1 MDSFVGPG
9 PIIDVEPVGESRDRK
24 TSAQA
29 AGAGAA
35 GNAGSVGGT
44 GSVGGAGGAGGTG
57 SYTPPSF
64 GKKAAKAQPA
74 DAGPSASA
82 GQGLAA
88 DAPAS
93 PEFRAPSFGAKQ
105 PQPGE
110 GKAPSTVSQVAGGAV
125 QTAVGG
131 AVMAAGIPMLVL
143 PGPGMATIA
152 GGAAIASGGIKKML
166 GKDDQAP
173 AAPAETSGKA

>member
-29 AGAGAA
+29 AGASAAVGVDGAD
-35 GNAGSVGGT
+35 
-44 GSVGGAGGAGGTG
+44 GAGGAGGTG

-82 GQGLAA
+82 GQRLAA
-88 DAPAS
+88 EAPAS

-105 PQPGE
+105 PQPGK
-110 GKAPSTVSQVAGGAV
+110 GKAPSTASQVASGAV

-166 GKDDQAP
+166 GKDDQTP

>member
-29 AGAGAA
+29 AGASAA
-35 GNAGSVGGT
+35 VGVGGAGRS
-44 GSVGGAGGAGGTG
+44 GSAGGAGGTD

-74 DAGPSASA
+74 DADPS
-82 GQGLAA
+82 
-88 DAPAS
+88 AS

-105 PQPGE
+105 PQPGK
-110 GKAPSTVSQVAGGAV
+110 GKAPSTASQVASGAV

-166 GKDDQAP
+166 GKDDQTP
-173 AAPAETSGKA
+173 AAPAETGNHA